1 LKATSALELLLN
13 EQPHT
18 ADLDLDPIATILA
31 DRLAE
36 TRVVADLPKH
46 GQISA
51 PPIYRREYARRSKR
65 ICLKKRSFIP
75 DGERPVVN

>member
-36 TRVVADLPKH
+36 TRVVSDLPKH
-46 GQISA
+46 GEISA
-51 PPIYRREYARRSKR
+51 PPI
-65 ICLKKRSFIP
+65 
-75 DGERPVVN
+75 